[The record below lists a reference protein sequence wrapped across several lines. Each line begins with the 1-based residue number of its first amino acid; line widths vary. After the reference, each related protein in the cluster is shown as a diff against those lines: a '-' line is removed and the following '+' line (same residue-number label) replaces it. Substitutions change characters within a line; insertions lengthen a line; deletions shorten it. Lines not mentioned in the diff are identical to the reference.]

1 MKFEWDEKKNKVNHR
16 KHKIWFEEAQT
27 VWADGHSIEFFD
39 SAHAESED
47 RYLRV
52 GHSSRNRPLLVVFCE
67 RMDGG
72 IVRLISAR
80 KATSGER
87 RQYEKGI

>member
-1 MKFEWDEKKNKVNHR
+1 MKFEWDEKKNTLNHR

-39 SAHAESED
+39 SVHVETED
-47 RYLRV
+47 RYLRM
-52 GHSSRNRPLLVVFCE
+52 GHSSRNRLLLVVFCE
-67 RMDGG
+67 RLDSG

-80 KATSGER
+80 KATASER

>member
-1 MKFEWDEKKNKVNHR
+1 MKFEWDEKKNKLNNR

-39 SAHAESED
+39 STHDESED

-52 GHSSRNRPLLVVFCE
+52 GHSSRNRLLLVGFCE
-67 RMDGG
+67 KMDGG
-72 IVRLISAR
+72 VVRLISAR
-80 KATSGER
+80 KATASER